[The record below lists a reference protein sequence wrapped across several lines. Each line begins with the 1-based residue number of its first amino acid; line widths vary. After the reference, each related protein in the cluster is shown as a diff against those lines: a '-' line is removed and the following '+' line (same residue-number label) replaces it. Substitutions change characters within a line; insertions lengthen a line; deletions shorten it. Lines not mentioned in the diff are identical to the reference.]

1 MDWTTSL
8 RAFGSLIVMTGLLAL
23 MSTNRKKI
31 PWALVLK
38 GMLIQFVFAFLI
50 LRVSFVANG
59 FQAVGQ
65 VFVNILGYTREGSLF
80 LFGSLISNTDS
91 FGYIFAFQVL
101 PTVIFF
107 SAFTSL
113 MYYWGILQKIV
124 WVFAWIMR
132 WTLKVSGAESLAAA
146 GTCLLVVSSGRRLRV
161 GLGAIRLPVSL
172 PWRGAGPDP
181 ARMPNAACRPARP
194 ACDTA
199 DSGPPAPGAYTSL

>member
-8 RAFGSLIVMTGLLAL
+8 RALGSIFFLIGILAL
-23 MSTNRKKI
+23 ASDNRKRI
-31 PWALVLK
+31 PWALVAK

-50 LRVSFVANG
+50 LRVSFVEQG

-113 MYYWGILQKIV
+113 VALLSSSSHSRAISTILGEECEEKC
-124 WVFAWIMR
+124 
-132 WTLKVSGAESLAAA
+132 K
-146 GTCLLVVSSGRRLRV
+146 GRTS
-161 GLGAIRLPVSL
+161 IRLT
-172 PWRGAGPDP
+172 
-181 ARMPNAACRPARP
+181 N
-194 ACDTA
+194 CDKKRSTF
-199 DSGPPAPGAYTSL
+199 T

>member
-1 MDWTTSL
+1 
-8 RAFGSLIVMTGLLAL
+8 LIGILAL
-23 MSTNRKKI
+23 ASDNRKRI
-31 PWALVLK
+31 PWALVAK
-38 GMLIQFVFAFLI
+38 GVLIQFVFAFLI
-50 LRVSFVANG
+50 LRVSFVEQG

-132 WTLKVSGAESLAAA
+132 WNTHDLVVFASFITHAKHGNRAAA
-146 GTCLLVVSSGRRLRV
+146 
-161 GLGAIRLPVSL
+161 
-172 PWRGAGPDP
+172 
-181 ARMPNAACRPARP
+181 N
-194 ACDTA
+194 
-199 DSGPPAPGAYTSL
+199 

>member
-8 RAFGSLIVMTGLLAL
+8 RALGSIFFLIGILAL
-23 MSTNRKKI
+23 ASDNRKRI
-31 PWALVLK
+31 PWALVAK
-38 GMLIQFVFAFLI
+38 GVLIQFVFAFLI
-50 LRVSFVANG
+50 LRVSFVEQG

-113 MYYWGILQKIV
+113 MYYWGILQKVV
-124 WVFAWIMR
+124 WVG
-132 WTLKVSGAESLAAA
+132 LVSI
-146 GTCLLVVSSGRRLRV
+146 V
-161 GLGAIRLPVSL
+161 IYY
-172 PWRGAGPDP
+172 
-181 ARMPNAACRPARP
+181 PNKQV
-194 ACDTA
+194 
-199 DSGPPAPGAYTSL
+199 LFIL